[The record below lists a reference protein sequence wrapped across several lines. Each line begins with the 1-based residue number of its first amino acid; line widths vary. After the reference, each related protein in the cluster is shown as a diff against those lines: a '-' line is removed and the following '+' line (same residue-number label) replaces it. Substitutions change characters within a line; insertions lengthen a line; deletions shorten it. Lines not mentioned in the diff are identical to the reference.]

1 MRKARAREMTADEEE
16 IPMYFDLGLVVVGK
30 AYGWDLAV
38 SL

>member
-1 MRKARAREMTADEEE
+1 MSGDKKE
-16 IPMYFDLGLVVVGK
+16 IPRYFDLGLVVAGK